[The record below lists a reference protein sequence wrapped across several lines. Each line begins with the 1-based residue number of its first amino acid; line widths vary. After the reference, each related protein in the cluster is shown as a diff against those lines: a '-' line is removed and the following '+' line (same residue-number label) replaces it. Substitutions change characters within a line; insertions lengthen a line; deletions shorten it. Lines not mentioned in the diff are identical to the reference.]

1 MQTFTFYASDDKL
14 GNRGNTAAQIG
25 VSYIVGN
32 YHAWGI
38 VVFWGLPKITAPA
51 WGRVPFCNH
60 FNPYPVVVRDADLLN
75 GWVVH

>member
-38 VVFWGLPKITAPA
+38 AVF
-51 WGRVPFCNH
+51 
-60 FNPYPVVVRDADLLN
+60 
-75 GWVVH
+75 